1 MKKIILFASTKCG
14 PCKMITPLLEQIK
27 EEQNL
32 DMTKYFINT
41 EEGKLEAISYG
52 ITAVPT
58 IIKLDGEN
66 IESLIGYR
74 PKKDL
79 EAFLI

>member
-1 MKKIILFASTKCG
+1 MKKFLVFKSTLCG

-32 DMTKYFINT
+32 DMTEYFIDT
-41 EEGKLEAISYG
+41 DEGQLQAMSYG
-52 ITAVPT
+52 IMAVPT
-58 IIKLDGEN
+58 IVKLDGDD
-66 IESLIGYR
+66 IQSLIGYR

-79 EAFLI
+79 EEFLI

>member
-1 MKKIILFASTKCG
+1 MINMAGKKTK
-14 PCKMITPLLEQIK
+14 
-27 EEQNL
+27 
-32 DMTKYFINT
+32 IN
-41 EEGKLEAISYG
+41 GIMFDSKLEAISYG

-79 EAFLI
+79 EAFLV

>member
-32 DMTKYFINT
+32 DMTKYFIDT
-41 EEGKLEAISYG
+41 DEGQLQAMSYG
-52 ITAVPT
+52 IMAVPT
-58 IIKLDGEN
+58 IVKLDGDDVQ
-66 IESLIGYR
+66 SLIGYR

-79 EAFLI
+79 EEFLI